1 MRLRFKRSVE
11 YPVRKVPTF
20 IWLIV
25 VVAIL
30 SGCASNP
37 SAPGIKKAESK
48 PTDER
53 AMLHVQLAKGYMEQ
67 NQLATAKKE
76 LEKALQLD
84 SRHSDSNYVMGLLML
99 KLKQNDDAAFYLERA
114 VSSDRS
120 NSAAAHDYGM
130 LLCQTGKEK
139 KSVDYFEIAAS
150 NPLFARSELSFMRA
164 GECLARVKDE
174 RAERYLRRALST
186 NPKLRPALYQLAI
199 LKRSQGNNLSA
210 RAYIE
215 RYMAITK
222 PQPQVLL
229 LAYQIESSLR
239 ATEVAEKYRKQILRD
254 FPGSEAAEIVRGQ

>member
-11 YPVRKVPTF
+11 YTVRKVPTF

-84 SRHSDSNYVMGLLML
+84 SRHSDSNYVMGP
-99 KLKQNDDAAFYLERA
+99 
-114 VSSDRS
+114 VSYT
-120 NSAAAHDYGM
+120 H
-130 LLCQTGKEK
+130 LTLPT
-139 KSVDYFEIAAS
+139 
-150 NPLFARSELSFMRA
+150 
-164 GECLARVKDE
+164 
-174 RAERYLRRALST
+174 T
-186 NPKLRPALYQLAI
+186 
-199 LKRSQGNNLSA
+199 SQ
-210 RAYIE
+210 
-215 RYMAITK
+215 
-222 PQPQVLL
+222 V
-229 LAYQIESSLR
+229 
-239 ATEVAEKYRKQILRD
+239 
-254 FPGSEAAEIVRGQ
+254 